1 MDMRRW
7 FDTRLRRFSRV
18 RRHLLN
24 ATLAYSLATVATV
37 VGCAVLIL
45 LAGWLPWAPLNL
57 AIFAAAVLTAL
68 ALAVAYIRQ
77 RRWYRSP
84 LAEAF
89 EVESLC
95 GGLNSRVV
103 SAWDFLEQSATE
115 PLAQRVVEEAR
126 ADLEPA
132 IESRLDRRPRDL
144 ARRRFLLAAVAVA
157 GLACTPW
164 FGYHRLLATLNRSW
178 QETYDLLFPVQYAFA
193 PGPGRHVRRLGE
205 SVELSLTFPRRPY
218 EQVTLILEKRTGH
231 GGPDADPNVDANA
244 DQDADKNAEASVS
257 RVPVDVD
264 ASGVARYR
272 LSSAVEAEMR
282 ARFAFGARTTDARE
296 VIFTTSPGLVNMQTE
311 IIAPAYTGQLPRT
324 LEGVQ
329 TRLLGLPGTRLTL
342 GFTFSKDLESAEI
355 TWDDGQTLPLEVTG
369 RFVTAG
375 LVHTL
380 DRRAQL
386 QVKDIHGLALDEP
399 LLIDFDLQADE
410 KPQVLLPKHL
420 TADMPLLAEAVQMF
434 GFGARVQD
442 DYGVTRCLLRWQKS
456 TIDNPTAI
464 VEQGEVER
472 LISPSQRNAMVNFE
486 NVFEGLQVRPGDKVS
501 FELEAAD
508 NRAPDKQVSRSRRSS
523 FFVFQQDL
531 GGLNIAQLGFGAARD
546 LGEERIAKSRKATA
560 VKSPDGLRTR
570 EQVKNE
576 FVGDVKTA
584 TQAPVTR
591 GEFGRATQDY
601 FRVLAGASYDD
612 AAPPPAS
619 PAPAGGSPPE
629 AENR

>member
-1 MDMRRW
+1 MDVRRW
-7 FDTRLRRFSRV
+7 FERRLRRFSRV

-24 ATLAYSLATVATV
+24 AALAYSLGTAAAV
-37 VGCAVLIL
+37 VGCAALIL

-57 AIFAAAVLTAL
+57 AVFAAACLVGL
-68 ALAVAYIRQ
+68 ALAVAYLRY
-77 RRWYRSP
+77 RRRYRSP

-89 EVESLC
+89 EVEALC

-103 SAWDFLEQSATE
+103 SAWDFLEQDSTE
-115 PLAQRVVEEAR
+115 PLAAAVVARAR

-132 IESRLDRRPRDL
+132 VESRLDRRPRDL
-144 ARRRFLLAAVAVA
+144 ARRRFLLAAIALV
-157 GLACTPW
+157 GIACTPW
-164 FGYHRLLATLNRSW
+164 FGPHRLLATLTRSW
-178 QETYDLLFPVQYAFA
+178 HETWDLLFPVQYAFE

-205 SVELSLTFPRRPY
+205 SIDLTLTFPRRPY
-218 EQVTLILEKRTGH
+218 EQVTLILEKTEG
-231 GGPDADPNVDANA
+231 DA
-244 DQDADKNAEASVS
+244 ASDDEEEVS

-264 ASGVARYR
+264 ATGVARYR
-272 LSSAVEAEMR
+272 VTSAVAAEMQ
-282 ARFAFGARTTDARE
+282 ARFAFGSRITDARE
-296 VIFTTSPGLVNMQTE
+296 LIFTTPPGLVNMQTE
-311 IIAPAYTGQLPRT
+311 IIAPAYTGQLPRS

-329 TRLLGLPGTRLTL
+329 QRLLGLPGTRLSL

-369 RFVTAG
+369 RFVTTG
-375 LVHTL
+375 LVHTQA
-380 DRRAQL
+380 RRAQL
-386 QVKDIHGLALDEP
+386 QVKDVHGLALDEP
-399 LLIDFDLQADE
+399 LLIDFDLQFDE

-420 TADMPLLAEAVQMF
+420 TDDMPLLAEAVPMF

-456 TIDNPTAI
+456 TVDNPTAI

-472 LISPSQRNAMVNFE
+472 LISPSQRTAVVNFE

-501 FELEAAD
+501 FDLEAAD
-508 NRAPDKQVSRSRRSS
+508 NRTPDKQVARSRRCS

-546 LGEERIAKSRKATA
+546 LGEGRIAKSQRATA
-560 VKSPDGLRTR
+560 VKSPDGLRTT

-576 FVGDVKTA
+576 FVGDVKTT

-601 FRVLAGASYDD
+601 FRVLAGATYEDTSPRT
-612 AAPPPAS
+612 PPPV
-619 PAPAGGSPPE
+619 PAGGSPPE

>member
-1 MDMRRW
+1 MDVRRW
-7 FDTRLRRFSRV
+7 FERRLRRFSRV

-24 ATLAYSLATVATV
+24 AALAYSLGTAAAV
-37 VGCAVLIL
+37 VGCVALIL

-57 AIFAAAVLTAL
+57 AIFAAACLAGL
-68 ALAVAYIRQ
+68 ALAVGYLRY
-77 RRWYRSP
+77 RRRYRSP

-89 EVESLC
+89 EVEALC

-103 SAWDFLEQSATE
+103 SAWDFLEQDSTE
-115 PLAQRVVEEAR
+115 PLAAAVVARAR

-132 IESRLDRRPRDL
+132 VESRLDRHPRDL
-144 ARRRFLLAAVAVA
+144 ARRRFLVAAVALV

-164 FGYHRLLATLNRSW
+164 FGTHRLVATLNRSW
-178 QETYDLLFPVQYAFA
+178 HETWDLLFPLQYAFE
-193 PGPGRHVRRLGE
+193 PGPGRHVRRLGD
-205 SVELSLTFPRRPY
+205 SIDLTLTFPRRPS
-218 EQVTLILEKRTGH
+218 EQVTLILEKTAG
-231 GGPDADPNVDANA
+231 DA
-244 DQDADKNAEASVS
+244 ASDDDEQVS

-264 ASGVARYR
+264 ATGVARYR
-272 LSSAVEAEMR
+272 VTSAVAAEMR
-282 ARFAFGARTTDARE
+282 ARFAFGSRTTDARE
-296 VIFTTSPGLVNMQTE
+296 LIFTTSPALVNMQTE
-311 IIAPAYTGQLPRT
+311 MIAPAYTGQLPRS

-329 TRLLGLPGTRLTL
+329 QRLLGLPGTRLSL
-342 GFTFSKDLESAEI
+342 GFTFSKDLEAAEI

-375 LVHTL
+375 LVHTQA
-380 DRRAQL
+380 RRAQL
-386 QVKDIHGLALDEP
+386 QVKDVHGLALDEP
-399 LLIDFDLQADE
+399 LLIDFELQVDE

-420 TADMPLLAEAVQMF
+420 TDDMPLLAEAVPMF

-442 DYGVTRCLLRWQKS
+442 DYGATRCVLRWQKS
-456 TIDNPTAI
+456 TVDNPTAI
-464 VEQGEVER
+464 VDQGEVER
-472 LISPSQRNAMVNFE
+472 LISPSQRTAVVNFE

-501 FELEAAD
+501 FDLEAAD
-508 NRAPDKQVSRSRRSS
+508 NRTPDKQVARSRRCS

-560 VKSPDGLRTR
+560 VKSPDGLRTK

-601 FRVLAGASYDD
+601 FRVLAGATYDD
-612 AAPPPAS
+612 ASPRTPPAPP
-619 PAPAGGSPPE
+619 AGDSPPE

>member
-1 MDMRRW
+1 MDKRRW
-7 FDTRLRRFSRV
+7 FEARLRRFSRV

-24 ATLAYSLATVATV
+24 AALAYSLGTTAAV
-37 VGCAVLIL
+37 VGCAALIL

-57 AIFAAAVLTAL
+57 AVFAATCLTAL
-68 ALAVAYIRQ
+68 ALAVAYLRY
-77 RRWYRSP
+77 RRRFRSP

-89 EVESLC
+89 EIESLC

-103 SAWDFLEQSATE
+103 SAWDFLEQDATE
-115 PLAQRVVEEAR
+115 PLAAAVIDRAR
-126 ADLEPA
+126 ADVEPTVEA
-132 IESRLDRRPRDL
+132 RLDRHPRDL
-144 ARRRFLLAAVAVA
+144 ARQRFLLAAVALA

-164 FGYHRLLATLNRSW
+164 FGPHRLLATLTRSW
-178 QETYDLLFPVQYAFA
+178 YETWDLLFPVQYAFE

-205 SVELSLTFPRRPY
+205 SIDLTLTFPRRSY
-218 EQVTLILEKRTGH
+218 EQVTLILEKRGGGSEETG
-231 GGPDADPNVDANA
+231 
-244 DQDADKNAEASVS
+244 DQEVT

-264 ASGVARYR
+264 AAGVAQYR
-272 LSSAVEAEMR
+272 VTSAVEAEMQ
-282 ARFAFGARTTDARE
+282 ARFAFGSRTTDARE
-296 VIFTTSPGLVNMQTE
+296 LIFTAPPDLVNMQTE
-311 IIAPAYTGQLPRT
+311 IIAPAYTGQLPRS

-329 TRLLGLPGTRLTL
+329 QRLLGLPGTRLSL

-375 LVHTL
+375 LVHTQA
-380 DRRAQL
+380 RRAQL
-386 QVKDIHGLALDEP
+386 QVKDLHGLTLDDP
-399 LLIDFDLQADE
+399 LLIDFDLQVDE
-410 KPQVLLPKHL
+410 KPQVLLPKTL
-420 TADMPLLAEAVQMF
+420 TDDMPLLAEAVPMF
-434 GFGARVQD
+434 GFGARLQD

-456 TIDNPTAI
+456 TVDNPTAI

-472 LISPSQRNAMVNFE
+472 LISPSQRTAAVNFE

-508 NRAPDKQVSRSRRSS
+508 NRAPDKQVTRSRRSS

-546 LGEERIAKSRKATA
+546 LGEARIAKSQKATG

-601 FRVLAGASYDD
+601 FRVLAGATYEDASPRTPP
-612 AAPPPAS
+612 AAPAD
-619 PAPAGGSPPE
+619 GSPPE
-629 AENR
+629 AQNR

>member
-1 MDMRRW
+1 MDVRRW
-7 FDTRLRRFSRV
+7 FDARLRRFSRV

-24 ATLAYSLATVATV
+24 AALAYSLGTTAAV
-37 VGCAVLIL
+37 VGCVALIL
-45 LAGWLPWAPLNL
+45 LAGWLPWAMLNL
-57 AIFAAAVLTAL
+57 AVFAAACLTAL
-68 ALAVAYIRQ
+68 SLAVAYLRH
-77 RRWYRSP
+77 RRRFRSP

-103 SAWDFLEQSATE
+103 SAWDFLERDATE
-115 PLAQRVVEEAR
+115 PLAAAVIDRAR

-132 IESRLDRRPRDL
+132 VESRLDRHPRDL

-164 FGYHRLLATLNRSW
+164 FGYHRLLATVARSW
-178 QETYDLLFPVQYAFA
+178 QETYDLLFPVQYAFE

-205 SVELSLTFPRRPY
+205 SIDLSLTFPRRSY
-218 EQVTLILEKRTGH
+218 EQVTLILEKAEGD
-231 GGPDADPNVDANA
+231 GESDD
-244 DQDADKNAEASVS
+244 DQEVS

-264 ASGVARYR
+264 AAGVAQYR
-272 LSSAVEAEMR
+272 VTSAVAAEMR
-282 ARFAFGARTTDARE
+282 ARFAFGSRTTDARE
-296 VIFTTSPGLVNMQTE
+296 LIFTAPPDLVNMQTE
-311 IIAPAYTGQLPRT
+311 IIAPAYTGQLPRS

-329 TRLLGLPGTRLTL
+329 QRLLGLPGTRLSL

-355 TWDDGQTLPLEVTG
+355 AWDDGQTLPLEVTG

-375 LVHTL
+375 LVHTQA
-380 DRRAQL
+380 RRAQL
-386 QVKDIHGLALDEP
+386 QVKDIHGLALDDP
-399 LLIDFDLQADE
+399 LLIDFDLQVDE

-420 TADMPLLAEAVQMF
+420 TDDMPLLAEAVPIF

-442 DYGVTRCLLRWQKS
+442 DYGATRCVLRWQKS
-456 TIDNPTAI
+456 TVDNPTAI

-472 LISPSQRNAMVNFE
+472 LISPSQRTAVVNFE

-501 FELEAAD
+501 FDLEAAD
-508 NRAPDKQVSRSRRSS
+508 NRTPDKQIARSRRCS

-560 VKSPDGLRTR
+560 VKSPDGLRTK

-591 GEFGRATQDY
+591 GEFGQATQDY
-601 FRVLAGASYDD
+601 FRVLAGATYED
-612 AAPPPAS
+612 ASPRPSPPSPAS
-619 PAPAGGSPPE
+619 GSPPE
-629 AENR
+629 SQNR